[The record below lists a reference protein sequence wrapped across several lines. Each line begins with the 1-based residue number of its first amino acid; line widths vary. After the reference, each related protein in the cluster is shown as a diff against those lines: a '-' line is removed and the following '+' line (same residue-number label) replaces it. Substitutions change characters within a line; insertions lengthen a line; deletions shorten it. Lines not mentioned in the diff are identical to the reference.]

1 MLMRVILISM
11 HHHPYDDG
19 NAQGKQGNIKDDRA
33 AMIPYIELD
42 TV

>member
-1 MLMRVILISM
+1 MKMRVILVSM
-11 HHHPYDDG
+11 HHHSYNDG
-19 NAQGKQGNIKDDRA
+19 NVQRKQGNIKDDRA